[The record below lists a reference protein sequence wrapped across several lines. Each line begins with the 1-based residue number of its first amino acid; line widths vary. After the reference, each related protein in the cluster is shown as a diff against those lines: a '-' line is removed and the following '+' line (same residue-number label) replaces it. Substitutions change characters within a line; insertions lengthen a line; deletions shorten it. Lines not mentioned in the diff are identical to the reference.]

1 MEYSAQPN
9 PNELRPDAARLWA
22 GGVATA
28 IVAALIALVGV
39 LICRWTL
46 GIPILAPESDGA
58 WGSVHTGEFVLAAA
72 VVALAATAVLHL
84 LMLGTPDPGVFLKWI
99 MGLVTLAAVVYP
111 FSTSAPLDQ
120 KIATAAVCLVLG
132 VAIASLLAAVAARA
146 VRRVRRPDVLR
157 GGPGGPAGYGPGD
170 YERRGYGPGAPGGGY
185 DERYGRDGRGYDP
198 GREYGRPDI
207 ERAPQG
213 YDRPGYDRRGGYGDR
228 DERGYDRGE
237 APTRQYPPRDRRWS

>member
-9 PNELRPDAARLWA
+9 PHETRPDAGRLWA
-22 GGVATA
+22 GGAATA

-58 WGSVHTGEFVLAAA
+58 WGSAHTGEFVLAAA

-84 LMLGTPDPGVFLKWI
+84 LMLATPDPGTFLKWI
-99 MGLVTLAAVVYP
+99 MALVTLAAVVYP

-120 KIATAAVCLVLG
+120 KIATAVVVLVLG
-132 VAIASLLAAVAARA
+132 VAIASLLSAVAVRA
-146 VRRVRRPDVLR
+146 IKRVDTRNVL
-157 GGPGGPAGYGPGD
+157 
-170 YERRGYGPGAPGGGY
+170 RRGYGPSGP
-185 DERYGRDGRGYDP
+185 GRGYDDRY
-198 GREYGRPDI
+198 GREYGRPDY

-213 YDRPGYDRRGGYGDR
+213 YGRPGYDRGYDDR
-228 DERGYDRGE
+228 RGYDRGE
-237 APTRQYPPRDRRWS
+237 TPTRQYPGQDRW